1 MDITMVRAVEDGK
14 MKPIMGDVVR
24 VTKIAERD
32 IEYRHEKDDLGYGYT
47 RVLRV
52 LRVYPTEPILAVV
65 VGMRN
70 VHTGE
75 IVDTDDEGGRTLKP
89 DYMHTMYLVR
99 TGPMN
104 REVLVPPDGLRLASR
119 LDAQALRDELIK
131 GRLRRPTFTK
141 VGEGATLKCSDEAMM
156 VALLAR
162 GFRR

>member
-52 LRVYPTEPILAVV
+52 LRVYPTKPILAVV

-119 LDAQALRDELIK
+119 LDAEELRNELIK
-131 GRLRRPTFTK
+131 GRLRGSTYVK
-141 VGEGATLKCSDEAMM
+141 AGEGTTLTGEDWELMM
-156 VALLAR
+156 KTHAR
-162 GFRR
+162 R